1 MQSAI
6 KSLMEDIVMENSE
19 NWRMRTYI
27 WMSLLVWFCANA
39 LSQAAFMGKWGTPYG
54 RELLDA
60 ELGAWYWAMIALELL
75 FYAAGI
81 MFVTSRAGLSRTRGE
96 QRSNQQSI

>member
-1 MQSAI
+1 
-6 KSLMEDIVMENSE
+6 
-19 NWRMRTYI
+19 MRTYV

-39 LSQAAFMGKWGTPYG
+39 ISQAAFIGKWGIPYG
-54 RELLDA
+54 RDLLDA

-81 MFVTSRAGLSRTRGE
+81 IIVTSRAGLSRTHDAKGT
-96 QRSNQQSI
+96 NQQSI